1 MNAGQRLEAPVRGD
15 GAPGTGKAGHEPGE
29 LGRAVRRRGS
39 FLQTFKAVGW
49 SFFGVR
55 KSADYEKDVDEINPV
70 HVVIAGV
77 IGALVFICALVVLVG
92 WVTGGLAA

>member
-1 MNAGQRLEAPVRGD
+1 MSAERRPEGPGKGEASG
-15 GAPGTGKAGHEPGE
+15 EPGAE
-29 LGRAVRRRGS
+29 LKRAVRRRGS
-39 FLQTFKAVGW
+39 FVQTFKAVGW

-55 KSADYEKDVDEINPV
+55 RSADYEKDLNEINPV

-92 WVTGGLAA
+92 WVTGGVAA